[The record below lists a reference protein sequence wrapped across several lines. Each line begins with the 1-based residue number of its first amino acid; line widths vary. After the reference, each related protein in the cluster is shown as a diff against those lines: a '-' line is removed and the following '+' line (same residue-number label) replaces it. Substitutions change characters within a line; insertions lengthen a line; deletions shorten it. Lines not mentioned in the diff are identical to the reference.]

1 MEDNIAQ
8 IKCQKYPFHCLS
20 YLWVDPNRTLCNHIN
35 IDVITEEAL
44 PLGNLKVSG
53 KFIFSLKDFLVDIN
67 YIIIDYANCT
77 KILAPALLFTLQ

>member
-8 IKCQKYPFHCLS
+8 DKMSKYPFCYPFLIRG
-20 YLWVDPNRTLCNHIN
+20 VDPTCTFCNHIN

-53 KFIFSLKDFLVDIN
+53 KFIFSLKAFN
-67 YIIIDYANCT
+67 
-77 KILAPALLFTLQ
+77 